1 MLPSLKDRIVL
12 ITGASSGIGAACA
25 HVLGASG
32 AKLIL
37 NGRRK
42 DRLTELAETL
52 GRKYS
57 ANCLV
62 LRFDVRELNSVKVEL
77 ENLPRD
83 WQAIDVLVNNA
94 GLARGLDKLAEGKI
108 DDWEEMIDTNIKG
121 LLYVTRFVIP
131 GMIQRDRGHVVNV
144 ASTAGIYNYPCGNVY
159 SATKAAVRVLSE
171 SLRMDLLGTR
181 VHVSTISPG
190 LVETEFSQVRYHG
203 DKERAAKVYRGLTPL
218 KPEDVADV
226 IHFCLTRPEHVN
238 VSEVLITPI
247 DQVTSTLLHRRE
259 QVT

>member
-1 MLPSLKDRIVL
+1 M
-12 ITGASSGIGAACA
+12 A
-25 HVLGASG
+25 
-32 AKLIL
+32 
-37 NGRRK
+37 
-42 DRLTELAETL
+42 
-52 GRKYS
+52 
-57 ANCLV
+57 
-62 LRFDVRELNSVKVEL
+62 
-77 ENLPRD
+77 
-83 WQAIDVLVNNA
+83 DVLVNNA
-94 GLARGLDKLAEGKI
+94 GLARGLDALAEGKI

-121 LLYVTRFVIP
+121 LLYVTRSVIP

-144 ASTAGIYNYPCGNVY
+144 ASTAGIYSYPCGNVY

-238 VSEVLITPI
+238 VSEVLITPT

>member
-1 MLPSLKDRIVL
+1 MSSLKDRIVL

-25 HVLGASG
+25 HVLAVSG

-62 LRFDVRELNSVKVEL
+62 LPFDVRELNSVKVQL
-77 ENLPRD
+77 GNLPRD

-94 GLARGLDKLAEGKI
+94 GLARGFDKLAEGKI

-121 LLYVTRFVIP
+121 LLYVTRSVIP

-144 ASTAGIYNYPCGNVY
+144 ASTAGIYSYPCGNVY

-238 VSEVLITPI
+238 VSEVLITPT